1 MSEATDLMGDDL
13 PAPTNPDDARDL
25 VWMAYRSQFA
35 YFSRGARLNRIAYQ
49 ASKIAAIIVAAA
61 VTICAALSV
70 TAWVTASLGGIVV
83 VIQGLQ
89 QLFQWQMNWITA
101 RQSSETMRQH
111 GLAYAAGMA
120 PYDGPDRRERL
131 SELMRDVALAEN
143 RTWAGR
149 MLDRETR

>member
-13 PAPTNPDDARDL
+13 PTPTNPDDARDL

-49 ASKIAAIIVAAA
+49 TSKIAAIIVAAA

-70 TAWVTASLGGIVV
+70 AAWVTASLGGVVV

-101 RQSSETMRQH
+101 RQSSETMR
-111 GLAYAAGMA
+111 
-120 PYDGPDRRERL
+120 
-131 SELMRDVALAEN
+131 
-143 RTWAGR
+143 RTWTGR
-149 MLDRETR
+149 MLDPETR